1 MFGIN
6 EKEAQAKEDAR
17 LIKEWLDAGNKPT
30 ICELGAKSETT
41 LDTWKRTPK
50 AKKSKK
56 QVDKRFL
63 WCYTT

>member
-30 ICELGAKSETT
+30 ICELGAKSETKP
-41 LDTWKRTPK
+41 DIWKRTPK

-56 QVDKRFL
+56 
-63 WCYTT
+63 